1 MTGCYS
7 LTISTFG
14 IIWFKRKSQASSFS
28 IASIFGPK
36 CAQKNHPMPQYLLTS
51 TITESATR
59 STKCPVL
66 IGVKHHL
73 ESYKK

>member
-14 IIWFKRKSQASSFS
+14 MIWFKRKSQASSFS

-36 CAQKNHPMPQYLLTS
+36 CAHDSRQ
-51 TITESATR
+51 
-59 STKCPVL
+59 
-66 IGVKHHL
+66 
-73 ESYKK
+73 